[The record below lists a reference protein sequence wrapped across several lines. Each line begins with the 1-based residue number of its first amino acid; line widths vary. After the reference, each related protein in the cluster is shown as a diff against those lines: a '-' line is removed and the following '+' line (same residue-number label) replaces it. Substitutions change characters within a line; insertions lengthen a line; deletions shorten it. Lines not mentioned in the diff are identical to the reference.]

1 MVNDNKIDIPDNT
14 PTQEIELKKIRAEK
28 AESEEKRKAGAKKE
42 RTQKASV
49 SLFLKDELKGLKYK
63 SGATPYDLEKEFAL
77 TRKNRS
83 HAIPIALIICTL
95 GIAILVYGTSWVIN
109 RFEISVDLSDGLLE
123 EINVED
129 LADEITRTTV
139 MYENSLKKIQALKIN
154 LEKRLYE
161 AQKQLEFD
169 NFVIDS
175 MKIDDKKEVKSRKN
189 QAKSDYKKA
198 VDEIHSEMDPKL
210 VAAEKES
217 AGYKLRLESYEQQE
231 LKNRNQDEE
240 TDEKTVLVRLE
251 REKLI
256 RDYETQ
262 LAALNDQ
269 LENVREESLKE
280 KQEAINVL
288 AKKYQDEIAGL
299 DPELDDMTAR
309 NIIDGAVSIKTQS
322 FNLSKYTD
330 KADKVNDVRLRAALR
345 NAHGKYEDYQY
356 LTEVVK
362 GLPQKHSIPG
372 YVKTGNR
379 LVMSATNEIVEAAV
393 ESVNVLSENLEAEK
407 AEKEVMMGALAA
419 LAELDGKKLIV
430 VQNFSDRLRVYAASE
445 ILRKVQKESVS
456 VYVMMEGKK
465 IEGKLIL
472 KSGMLFFEPDAVD
485 LSEEV
490 KDMTVIPVG
499 TELHLQ

>member
-1 MVNDNKIDIPDNT
+1 MVNDNKIDVPDNT

-28 AESEEKRKAGAKKE
+28 AEAEEKQKAGGKKE
-42 RTQKASV
+42 KTQKASV
-49 SLFLKDELKGLKYK
+49 SLFLKDELKGLKFK
-63 SGATPYDLEKEFAL
+63 SGAKPYDLEEEFAL
-77 TRKNRS
+77 TRQNRS
-83 HAIPIALIICTL
+83 STIPVVLILCTL
-95 GIAILVYGTSWVIN
+95 GIAGLVYGTSWVIN
-109 RFEISVDLSDGLLE
+109 RFQISVDLSDGLLE
-123 EINVED
+123 EVNVED

-139 MYENSLKKIQALKIN
+139 MYENSIKKIQALKDN
-154 LEKRLYE
+154 LEKRLEE
-161 AQKQLEFD
+161 AKKQFEFD

-175 MKIDDKKEVKSRKN
+175 MKIDDKKEVKARKN

-198 VDEIHSEMDPKL
+198 VEEIHADMDQRI

-217 AGYKLRLESYEQQE
+217 AGYKTRLESYEQQE
-231 LKNRNQDEE
+231 LKNQNQDEE
-240 TDEKTVLVRLE
+240 TDEKTVLARLE

-262 LAALNDQ
+262 LATLNNQ
-269 LENVREESLKE
+269 LETAREESLKE

-299 DPELDDMTAR
+299 DPELNDMNAK
-309 NIIDGAVSIKTQS
+309 NIIEAASSIKVQN
-322 FNLSKYTD
+322 FGLSKYTD

-356 LTEVVK
+356 LTETVK
-362 GLPQKHSIPG
+362 GIPQKHSIPE

-379 LVMSATNEIVEAAV
+379 LVMSATNEIVDAAV
-393 ESVNVLSENLEAEK
+393 ESVNVLAENLESEK
-407 AEKEVMMGALAA
+407 TEKEVMMTALAA
-419 LAELDGKKLIV
+419 LAEIEGKKLIV
-430 VQNFSDRLRVYAASE
+430 VQNFSDKLRVFAAPE
-445 ILRKVQKESVS
+445 IVRRVQKESVP
-456 VYVMMEGKK
+456 VFVQMEGKK
-465 IEGKLIL
+465 VEGKLIQ
-472 KSGMLFFEPDAVD
+472 KGGNLFFEPDAVD